1 MTSDPR
7 VFFAA
12 ERTLLAWVRTGLTV
26 MAFGFVVARFG
37 LFLRLLAVQAGGTMA
52 PSELHNRTSN
62 AVGIALVLIGVACMV
77 LGAIQHR
84 SYVATLPPADVPRS
98 HAAVYPIT
106 LAIVLALLGLVL
118 AAYLAF

>member
-37 LFLRLLAVQAGGTMA
+37 LFLRLLAVQAGGAMA
-52 PSELHNRTSN
+52 PSDLHSRTSTV
-62 AVGIALVLIGVACMV
+62 VGIALVLIGVACMV
-77 LGAIQHR
+77 LGALQHR

>member
-1 MTSDPR
+1 M
-7 VFFAA
+7 
-12 ERTLLAWVRTGLTV
+12 L
-26 MAFGFVVARFG
+26 
-37 LFLRLLAVQAGGTMA
+37 
-52 PSELHNRTSN
+52 
-62 AVGIALVLIGVACMV
+62 

-106 LAIVLALLGLVL
+106 LSLMLAALGLVL